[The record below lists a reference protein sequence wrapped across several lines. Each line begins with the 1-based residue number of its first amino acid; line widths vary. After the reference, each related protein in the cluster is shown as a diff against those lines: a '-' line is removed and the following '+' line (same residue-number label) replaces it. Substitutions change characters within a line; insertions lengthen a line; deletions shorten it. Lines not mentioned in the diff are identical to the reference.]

1 MSNPSKAKGTSAE
14 VAVLKYV
21 RAHGYPWAER
31 LALTGAHDQGDIS
44 LLPGRLVVVEVKAHA
59 TGATGQPTE
68 SLLTQWMAQTA
79 AERVNAGADHGVL
92 VVKRKGTT
100 DVGRWWAYV
109 TAGAFASLLGAELE
123 LPDPDAPLC
132 TSVSSLLPVLRAA
145 GYGSPVEVAS

>member
-1 MSNPSKAKGTSAE
+1 M
-14 VAVLKYV
+14 
-21 RAHGYPWAER
+21 
-31 LALTGAHDQGDIS
+31 
-44 LLPGRLVVVEVKAHA
+44 KAHA

-79 AERVNAGADHGVL
+79 AERVNAGADHGIL
-92 VVKRKGTT
+92 IVKRKGTT